1 MVIWAELGNT
11 AAGILRKGIILV
23 YGGVTGAILFGAIIG
38 SFLNVC
44 IHRLPLRES
53 LLWPR
58 SRCPQ
63 CAQTIAWYDNL
74 PILSYFWLRGR
85 CRACRRRISWRYP
98 LVEALNAAGYGL
110 IIWRFGFSASALM
123 YLLLWSSLI
132 VISFIDLDHM
142 IIPDRIT
149 LPGIALGLVAGTLLL
164 PRWWDSVVGL
174 LVGGGILY
182 FMAWISPYLFG
193 KEGMG
198 GGDIKLLAMIGAFL
212 GWKPAILTIF
222 FGGLLGAVVGVTL
235 MGVRVIT
242 REAYL
247 PFGPFLSLGAVV
259 AILYGQEIL
268 TWYGNL
274 VSGGG

>member
-1 MVIWAELGNT
+1 MVLWAELGNT
-11 AAGILRKGIILV
+11 AAGILRKGITLV
-23 YGGVTGAILFGAIIG
+23 YEGVTGAILLGAVIG

-58 SRCPQ
+58 SHCPQ

>member
-1 MVIWAELGNT
+1 MEERVAFVLLEL
-11 AAGILRKGIILV
+11 
-23 YGGVTGAILFGAIIG
+23 TGAILFGAIIG

-44 IHRLPLRES
+44 IHRLPLKES

-58 SRCPQ
+58 SRCPH
-63 CAQTIAWYDNL
+63 CATTIPWYDNL
-74 PILSYFWLRGR
+74 PILSYTILRGR
-85 CRACRRRISWRYP
+85 CRSCARSISWRYP
-98 LVEALNAAGYGL
+98 LVEALNAVGYGL
-110 IIWRFGFSASALM
+110 IIWRFGLSASAVV
-123 YLLLWSSLI
+123 YCLLWSALI

-149 LPGIALGLVAGTLLL
+149 LPGIGLGLVAGTLLL
-164 PRWWDSVVGL
+164 PRWWDSLLGL
-174 LVGGGILY
+174 FVGGGILY

-198 GGDIKLLAMIGAFL
+198 GGDVKLLAMIGAFL

-222 FGGLLGAVVGVTL
+222 FGGVLGALVGVTL

-247 PFGPFLSLGAVV
+247 PFGPFLSLGAAVV
-259 AILYGQEIL
+259 MLYGPEIL
-268 TWYGNL
+268 AWYSSIL
-274 VSGGG
+274 SGGG

>member
-182 FMAWISPYLFG
+182 FMAWSSPYLVG

>member
-1 MVIWAELGNT
+1 MVVWAELGNT
-11 AAGILRKGIILV
+11 AAGILRKEIILV
-23 YGGVTGAILFGAIIG
+23 YGEVTGAVLFGAIIG

-63 CAQTIAWYDNL
+63 CAKTIAWYDNF
-74 PILSYFWLRGR
+74 PVFSYFWLRGR
-85 CRACRRRISWRYP
+85 CRACRRHISWRYP
-98 LVEALNAAGYGL
+98 LVEALNATGYGL
-110 IIWRFGFSASALM
+110 IIWRFGFSASALV

-149 LPGIALGLVAGTLLL
+149 LPGIGLGLVAGTLLL

-259 AILYGQEIL
+259 VILYGQEIL
-268 TWYGNL
+268 TWYGSL
-274 VSGGG
+274 VGGGG

>member
-1 MVIWAELGNT
+1 MVLWAELGNT
-11 AAGILRKGIILV
+11 AAGILRKGISLV
-23 YGGVTGAILFGAIIG
+23 YGGVTGAILLGAVIG

-58 SRCPQ
+58 SRCPH
-63 CAQTIAWYDNL
+63 CAKTIAWYDNL
-74 PILSYFWLRGR
+74 PVLSYFWLRGR

-110 IIWRFGFSASALM
+110 IIWRFGFSASALV

-268 TWYGNL
+268 TWYGSL
-274 VSGGG
+274 LGGGG

>member
-1 MVIWAELGNT
+1 MVLWAELGNT
-11 AAGILRKGIILV
+11 AAGILRKGITLV
-23 YGGVTGAILFGAIIG
+23 YGGVTGAILLGAVIG

-58 SRCPQ
+58 SRCPR
-63 CAQTIAWYDNL
+63 CAKTIAWYDNL
-74 PILSYFWLRGR
+74 PVLSYFWLRGR
-85 CRACRRRISWRYP
+85 CRACRRPISWRYP

-110 IIWRFGFSASALM
+110 IIWRFGFSASALV

-259 AILYGQEIL
+259 AMLYGQEIL
-268 TWYGNL
+268 TWYGSL
-274 VSGGG
+274 LGGGG

>member
-1 MVIWAELGNT
+1 MYGEVT
-11 AAGILRKGIILV
+11 AAIF
-23 YGGVTGAILFGAIIG
+23 FGAIIG

-63 CAQTIAWYDNL
+63 CAKTIAWYDNF
-74 PILSYFWLRGR
+74 PVFSYFWLRGR
-85 CRACRRRISWRYP
+85 CRACRRHISWRYP
-98 LVEALNAAGYGL
+98 LVEALNATGYGL
-110 IIWRFGFSASALM
+110 IIWRFGFSASALV

-149 LPGIALGLVAGTLLL
+149 LPGIGLGLVAGTLLL
-164 PRWWDSVVGL
+164 PQWWDSVVGL

-235 MGVRVIT
+235 MAVRVIT

-259 AILYGQEIL
+259 VILYGQEIL
-268 TWYGNL
+268 TWYGSL
-274 VSGGG
+274 LGGGG